1 MDGLRRIYS
10 VAAVLVLAIAG
21 RSAALVP
28 AEVAVVG
35 NENSGDS
42 VALARDYLKRR
53 QIPAENLLLLKT
65 STRFAIGRPEYEQEI
80 AGPVR
85 RFLSRRRGKA
95 IRAACLVYGVPVHVD
110 GAGASARAGAAAGAR
125 NERPEDAA
133 VDSELALV
141 LWDRYDL
148 RGPVPNPL
156 YWRKADAPE
165 PNKPG
170 PVILTARLDG
180 PSREDVSRMI
190 ATSAAVERNGLHG
203 VFYIDAGGKVP
214 QYDQHL
220 RSLHQIVQTKT
231 KLRSRLDTQPAVL
244 PAGSC
249 PQAALYVGW
258 HSPRR
263 YVPAF
268 MWVPGAVGWH
278 IASFEA
284 KALRNPS
291 ACTWCAKMIQNGVA
305 ATLGAVGDPTLG
317 AFPLPQDFFPLLL
330 SGKCTVAE
338 CYWRT
343 VPWASWR
350 LTLIGDVL
358 YNPCAS
364 APQMRP
370 GDLPAGLLP
379 P

>member
-1 MDGLRRIYS
+1 MDGLRRI
-10 VAAVLVLAIAG
+10 VTAAAALVLAIAG

-28 AEVAVVG
+28 AEVAVVA

-42 VALARDYLKRR
+42 VALAGDYVRRR

-65 STRFAIGRPEYEQEI
+65 STRFAIGRREYEQEI

-85 RFLSRRRGKA
+85 RFLSRRRSKG
-95 IRAACLVYGVPVHVD
+95 IRAVCVIYGVPVHVD
-110 GAGASARAGAAAGAR
+110 GAGGSEPAGTAAGTG
-125 NERPEDAA
+125 NEQPEDAT

-148 RGPVPNPL
+148 GGPVPNPF
-156 YWRKADAPE
+156 YWRKADARK
-165 PNKPG
+165 PNKPR
-170 PVILTARLDG
+170 PIILTARLDG
-180 PSREDVSRMI
+180 SSREDVSRVI
-190 ATSAAVERNGLHG
+190 ATSAAVEKKGLNG

-220 RSLHQIVQTKT
+220 RSLHQLVQTKT
-231 KLRSRLDTQPAVL
+231 RLRSRLDHQTAVF

-278 IASFEA
+278 ISSFEA
-284 KALRNPS
+284 KGLRNPS
-291 ACTWCAKMIQNGVA
+291 AGTWCAKMIQNGVV

-317 AFPLPQDFFPLLL
+317 AFPLPQDFFQLLL
-330 SGKCTVAE
+330 TGKCTV
-338 CYWRT
+338 T
-343 VPWASWR
+343 
-350 LTLIGDVL
+350 
-358 YNPCAS
+358 
-364 APQMRP
+364 
-370 GDLPAGLLP
+370 
-379 P
+379 